1 MSKRRS
7 NGEGSVYA
15 EGDHFV
21 AKYWY
26 RGERKTTRIRGVT
39 TKTEARAVLN
49 KILAEIAEETYVETN
64 NLTIEVI
71 LKEIMEEREKRGKLS
86 DSTILSNEHTAK
98 IIFNMK
104 IAKKNIQKVD
114 YKEINECL
122 YELTPIYSDSY
133 IDKIYRQLVNVYR
146 RAKDTDKIKKNW
158 FDLNLIEKPKSQ
170 KERRKVEALT
180 VEDHKKFMKELDK
193 GYDKYTVILYIL
205 IETGMRVRRSISLRQ
220 K

>member
-1 MSKRRS
+1 MSKRRG
-7 NGEGSVYA
+7 NGEGTVYA

-26 RGERKTTRIRGVT
+26 KNERKTTRIRGVT

-64 NLTIEVI
+64 DLTIEVI

-86 DSTILSNEHTAK
+86 DSTLLSNKHTAK
-98 IIFNMK
+98 IIFNME
-104 IAKKNIQKVD
+104 ISKKPIQKVD

-122 YELTPIYSDSY
+122 YKLAPIYADSY
-133 IDKIYRQLVNVYR
+133 IEKIYQQLVNVYR

-158 FDLNLIEKPKSQ
+158 FDLKLIERPKSQ

-180 VEDHKKFMKELDK
+180 VEDHKKFMEELDK
-193 GYDKYTVILYIL
+193 GYDKYTIILYIL
-205 IETGMRVRRSISLRQ
+205 IETGMRVRRSISFR
-220 K
+220 

>member
-7 NGEGSVYA
+7 NGEGTVYA

-26 RGERKTTRIRGVT
+26 KDKRKTTRIRGVK

-64 NLTIEVI
+64 DLTIEVI

-86 DSTILSNEHTAK
+86 DSTLLSNQHTAK
-98 IIFNMK
+98 IIFNME
-104 IAKKNIQKVD
+104 ISKKPIQKVD

-122 YELTPIYSDSY
+122 YKLAPVYADSY
-133 IDKIYRQLVNVYR
+133 IDKIYQQLVNVYR

-158 FDLNLIEKPKSQ
+158 FDLKLIEKPKSE

-180 VEDHKKFMKELDK
+180 VDDHKKFMKELDK

-205 IETGMRVRRSISLRQ
+205 IETGMRVRRSISFR
-220 K
+220 